1 MTGSRSIGRFLSD
14 RQRKYLSGEY
24 QPETKN
30 KERVLRFKIR
40 SRVEGAL
47 FEFQI
52 LNDGISEKDLGLI
65 FSEFESDI
73 PQGGGGEI
81 YNITMPEQTAGVSS
95 ILSMAYRG
103 YRTHNMDSE
112 EFTKSILENALIK
125 AESDR
130 TDVSR
135 NNVSADLELHEL
147 KAHPE
152 PENLDPVEKW
162 EKNLPLT
169 REEQEQLYERVS
181 DKVDRKVSLSE
192 VGELIEEHLI
202 DPQADGEQ

>member
-1 MTGSRSIGRFLSD
+1 
-14 RQRKYLSGEY
+14 
-24 QPETKN
+24 
-30 KERVLRFKIR
+30 
-40 SRVEGAL
+40 VEGAL

-112 EFTKSILENALIK
+112 EFTKSILEDALIK

-152 PENLDPVEKW
+152 PENLDTVEKW